1 MLSPYRKENAFADH
15 KMYSS
20 LDHQIMDEFNL
31 AIASSK
37 SAFDLDQIDYSIIK
51 NLTPECLSMLLEIY
65 NGIF

>member
-1 MLSPYRKENAFADH
+1 
-15 KMYSS
+15 
-20 LDHQIMDEFNL
+20 MDEFNL

-65 NGIF
+65 NGIFWQSIFPDS